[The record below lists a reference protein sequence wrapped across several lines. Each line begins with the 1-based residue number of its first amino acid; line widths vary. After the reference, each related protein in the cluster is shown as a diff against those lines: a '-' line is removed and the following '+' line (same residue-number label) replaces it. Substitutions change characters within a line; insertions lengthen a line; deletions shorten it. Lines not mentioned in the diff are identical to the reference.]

1 MTVDGKTTPGA
12 KERPE
17 AEQRVIRPETIAFD
31 VDGVVADTFRVF
43 VDTAQRDFGYGFSY
57 EDITEYDFRNV
68 IDIAEEDSLAIVQRI
83 LEDPIGCGIAPIS
96 GAVSVLTR
104 LSREAPLLFVTAR
117 PDGKAI
123 RDWILHHLPEV
134 SEDRVR
140 VEATGAGEQK
150 KSVLL
155 DCGVTHF
162 VEDCLETGFLL
173 EPLPITPII
182 FEQPW
187 NRKPHPFPVVRTWRQ
202 IAEMLF
208 MERAAL
214 PEDVK
219 TAAHP

>member
-1 MTVDGKTTPGA
+1 MTVEGRMAPRAGGS
-12 KERPE
+12 PE
-17 AEQRVIRPETIAFD
+17 ANQRIVRAETIAFD

-68 IDIAEEDSLAIVQRI
+68 IDIDEEDSLAIVQRI

-96 GAVSVLTR
+96 GAVPVLTR

-123 RDWILHHLPEV
+123 RDWILHHLPDV
-134 SEDRVR
+134 AEDRIR
-140 VEATGAGEQK
+140 VEATGAGDQK
-150 KSVLL
+150 QSVLL
-155 DCGVTHF
+155 DHGVTHF

-182 FEQPW
+182 FDQPW
-187 NRKPHPFPVVRTWRQ
+187 NRKPHPFPVVRTWHQ

-208 MERAAL
+208 MEGKAP
-214 PEDVK
+214 PEELNPAV
-219 TAAHP
+219 HS